1 MVFRPAGL
9 GPLSGGVA
17 IRTSGRRPKFRV
29 PHGGACAEKLGDR
42 IAMGG
47 RSFNLVFK
55 VSIWDNQ

>member
-1 MVFRPAGL
+1 MGLLPPGGL

-29 PHGGACAEKLGDR
+29 PHCGAGAEKLGEDR

-47 RSFNLVFK
+47 RS
-55 VSIWDNQ
+55 